1 MSSKKKKSHAPE
13 MELVLGAGGVKG
25 YGHVGVLKSIEKN
38 RIAIGEVTGV
48 SIGSLIAAFY
58 SNGFTAAQI
67 HEILAREAFLTE
79 GAATLQM
86 WQDALTLKGL
96 QSAGLVNLAPI
107 MQRIV
112 KKYKLVPNSRLKI
125 VAYNI
130 SSLSPVLFSGENYN
144 LAKAI
149 AGSCSVPLVM
159 RPVIERLKGS
169 AQKQTLVDGCV
180 YHTHPSDF
188 CKGPAIVSK
197 LGFASRLPSEWLP
210 PAQLFMHFA
219 ELANC
224 LLLDWYFEDPRSD
237 RNHILIQSGLPDVAS
252 MSFNSSSKKCLEMVA
267 HGERQADLKLRTADV
282 RRTA

>member
-1 MSSKKKKSHAPE
+1 MASNKKHIQAPT

-38 RIAIGEVTGV
+38 RIAIGDVTGV

-58 SNGFTAAQI
+58 SNGYKADEIQ
-67 HEILAREAFLTE
+67 EILAREAFLQE
-79 GAATLQM
+79 GAATLQR
-86 WQDALTLKGL
+86 WQDALTLRAL

-112 KKYKLVPNSRLKI
+112 RKYKLVPNERLKI

-130 SSLSPVLFSGENYN
+130 STLSPVLFSGENYN
-144 LAKAI
+144 LARAI

-159 RPVIERLKGS
+159 CPVFERLKDS
-169 AQKQTLVDGCV
+169 RQEHKLVDGCV

-197 LGFASRLPSEWLP
+197 LGFARRLPSEWLP
-210 PAQLFMHFA
+210 PAQMLMHFA

-224 LLLDWYFEDPRSD
+224 LLLDWYFEDPDSR
-237 RNHILIQSGLPDVAS
+237 HILIEAGLPDVGT
-252 MSFNSSSKKCLEMVA
+252 MSFNSSAQKCKEMVA
-267 HGERQADLKLRTADV
+267 YAERAADRKLKRAKLARTD
-282 RRTA
+282 